1 MNRDDA
7 IRILRDH
14 SADLDGMGVRSLS
27 LFGSVARGEAGPQ
40 SDVDVLV
47 EFDGRATF
55 DRYMDLVLAL
65 QDWFGRRVDLV
76 TQRSLA
82 RKPEWQKQVTAEALR
97 VA

>member
-14 SADLDGMGVRSLS
+14 RADLDGMGVRSLS

-82 RKPEWQKQVTAEALR
+82 RKPEWQKQVAAEALR

>member
-1 MNRDDA
+1 
-7 IRILRDH
+7 
-14 SADLDGMGVRSLS
+14 MGVRSLS